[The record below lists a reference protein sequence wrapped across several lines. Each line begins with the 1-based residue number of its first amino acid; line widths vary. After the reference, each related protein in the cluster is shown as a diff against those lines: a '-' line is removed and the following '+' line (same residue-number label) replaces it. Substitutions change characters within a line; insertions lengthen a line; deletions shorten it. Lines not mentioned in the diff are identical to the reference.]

1 MISPK
6 PTSKLKLKFKLPP
19 IKAPPLSAGYRQ
31 WRRQFLLERIPWA
44 CGLGMGLQLV
54 FLAIALLIELP
65 LAERSE
71 EGAAA
76 LTLAHY
82 WLPVWEAGLGIA
94 MLTLIWLLAQCPKF
108 RRAPQ
113 RLILL
118 FPFALL
124 IVPELP
130 DLLFLTP
137 RSFHLNLLAIIVF
150 VYQAILLPVYW
161 RQHLIAQVIALSTL
175 PLSFVWIFATQ
186 WQEIQAKAQTEAGL
200 ISSNFASLF
209 SILSLQL
216 LMAAIALLIVWLQ
229 ERFFMREYELR
240 DRLQLFLHA
249 ISHDLRPPAMGTIML
264 LQQIRDQQGEAEIT
278 GAMLEQMLASSDRQL
293 RLIDSLTAAHRTEA
307 QLSLEL
313 QPVNL
318 HRLVSAV
325 LQDMQP
331 VLRQSHATTTLLI
344 PEDCPPARGDAL
356 QLRRVYENLLSN
368 ALQYNATGL
377 NIEINAEV
385 RGQQLYCTVRDDGR
399 GMTQEQ
405 CERLFDRY
413 SRAMHV
419 RHPLHLG
426 LGLYICRQIIE
437 VHGGQ
442 IYVVSEP
449 EIGTTFKFTL
459 VLDK

>member
-1 MISPK
+1 MISPR
-6 PTSKLKLKFKLPP
+6 PTARSKFQLPTLK
-19 IKAPPLSAGYRQ
+19 AQPLSAGYRQ

-44 CGLGMGLQLV
+44 CGLGMGLQLI

-65 LAERSE
+65 LQQRTI
-71 EGAAA
+71 EGATA
-76 LTLAHY
+76 LTPAHY
-82 WLPVWEAGLGIA
+82 WLPIWEASLGIA
-94 MLTLIWLLAQCPKF
+94 MLTLIWLLAQLPKF

-118 FPFALL
+118 FPLALL

-137 RSFHLNLLAIIVF
+137 RSFHLNLLALIVF

-161 RQHLIAQVIALSTL
+161 RQHLIAQTIALSTL
-175 PLSFVWIFATQ
+175 PLSFVWIFSTQ
-186 WQEIQAKAQTEAGL
+186 WQEIQLKAQTEAGL
-200 ISSNFASLF
+200 ISGNFAELF
-209 SILSLQL
+209 SILSIQL

-229 ERFFMREYELR
+229 ERFFVREYELR

-278 GAMLEQMLASSDRQL
+278 GAMLEQMLASGDRQL

-307 QLSLEL
+307 QLQLQLESVSLHGLISSLL
-313 QPVNL
+313 QEMRPL
-318 HRLVSAV
+318 LEES
-325 LQDMQP
+325 Q
-331 VLRQSHATTTLLI
+331 ATVQLLI
-344 PEDCPPARGDAL
+344 SRDVPAVQADPL

-368 ALQYNATGL
+368 ALQYNAAGL
-377 NIEINAEV
+377 RLELDAEL
-385 RGQQLYCTVRDDGR
+385 REGQLYCTVCDDGR

-405 CERLFDRY
+405 CEQLFDRY
-413 SRAMHV
+413 SRALNA

-437 VHGGQ
+437 AHGGT
-442 IYVVSEP
+442 IDVASESG
-449 EIGTTFKFTL
+449 IGTTFKFIL
-459 VLDK
+459 ALEDV

>member
-1 MISPK
+1 MISAK
-6 PTSKLKLKFKLPP
+6 PTTRSRFKLPP
-19 IKAPPLSAGYRQ
+19 LKAPPLSSGYRQ

-44 CGLGMGLQLV
+44 CGLGMGLQLM
-54 FLAIALLIELP
+54 FLAIALWFELP
-65 LAERSE
+65 LAQRTE

-76 LTLAHY
+76 LTPAHY
-82 WLPVWEAGLGIA
+82 WLPVWEASLGIA
-94 MLTLIWLLAQCPKF
+94 MLTLIWLLAQLPKF

-118 FPFALL
+118 FPLALL
-124 IVPELP
+124 IIPELP

-137 RSFHLNLLAIIVF
+137 QSFHLNLLALIVF

-161 RQHLIAQVIALSTL
+161 RQHLIAQTLALSTL
-175 PLSFVWIFATQ
+175 PLSFVWIFSTG

-200 ISSNFASLF
+200 ISSNFAELF
-209 SILSLQL
+209 SILSVQL

-229 ERFFMREYELR
+229 ERFFVREYELR

-264 LQQIRDQQGEAEIT
+264 LQQIRAQQGEAEIT
-278 GAMLEQMLASSDRQL
+278 GAMLEQMLASGDRQL
-293 RLIDSLTAAHRTEA
+293 QLIDSLTQAHISEA
-307 QLSLEL
+307 QFQLQL
-313 QPVNL
+313 QPVSL
-318 HRLVSAV
+318 HGLVSSL
-325 LQDMQP
+325 LQEMRPLLDESQ
-331 VLRQSHATTTLLI
+331 VSVQLLI
-344 PEDCPPARGDAL
+344 PRDAPAVQADPL

-368 ALQYNATGL
+368 ALHYNTAGL
-377 NIEINAEV
+377 RLELDAEL
-385 RGQQLYCTVRDDGR
+385 REGQLYCTVHDDGR

-413 SRAMHV
+413 SRAINA

-437 VHGGQ
+437 AHGGQ
-442 IYVVSEP
+442 IHVVSQP
-449 EIGTTFKFTL
+449 GIGTTFKFTL
-459 VLDK
+459 VVDK